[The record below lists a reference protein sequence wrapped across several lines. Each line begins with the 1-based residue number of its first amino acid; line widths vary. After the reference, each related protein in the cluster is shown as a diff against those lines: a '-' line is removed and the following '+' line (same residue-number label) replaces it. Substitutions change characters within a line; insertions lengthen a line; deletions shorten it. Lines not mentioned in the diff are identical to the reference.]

1 MAKSA
6 LRFGVA
12 ILLAG
17 CVSAPLGAA
26 GTATF
31 PVPTPFPEV
40 ATTPSFQTWT
50 ISRILAFRER
60 QGSSVPGSY
69 IGLGLEVLAPAATLT
84 AVEAGEFE
92 LVVSAQEP
100 PAGWFATSLGLEPI
114 VFAVHPSNPVR
125 DLSLAELARV
135 FRGQSVNWSEFGGPD
150 LDIMPVIPLRGD
162 ELREALA
169 VDVLG
174 ELRFTTQAL
183 LGPSPEA
190 TLELVR
196 KTPGAI
202 GVLPLS
208 AAVEGVSLLQ
218 VEGVAP
224 AAGEER
230 YPLQVEVLG
239 FAPQE
244 PGGVVREWLA
254 WLQAEG
260 S

>member
-1 MAKSA
+1 
-6 LRFGVA
+6 VA
-12 ILLAG
+12 RTLASLGLAIVLAG
-17 CVSAPLGAA
+17 CGSGLR
-26 GTATF
+26 GTAATATI

-50 ISRILAFRER
+50 VNRILAFREA
-60 QGSSVPGSY
+60 QGSAAPGSY
-69 IGLGLEVLAPAATLT
+69 IGLGVQILAPAATLT

-100 PAGWFATSLGLEPI
+100 PAGWFATPLGSEPI
-114 VFAVHPSNPVR
+114 VFAVHPSNPVLN
-125 DLSLAELARV
+125 LSLTQLARI
-135 FRGQSVNWSEFGGPD
+135 FRGQSLNWAEFGGPD
-150 LDIMPVIPLRGD
+150 LEILPVIPLRGD

-169 VDVLG
+169 ADLL
-174 ELRFTTQAL
+174 ENLRFTSGAR

-190 TLELVR
+190 TLTLVQR
-196 KTPGAI
+196 TPGAI
-202 GVLPLS
+202 GILPLS
-208 AAVEGVSLLQ
+208 AASGGVSLLL

-224 AAGEER
+224 SVADKR
-230 YPLQVEVLG
+230 YPLQVEILG

>member
-1 MAKSA
+1 MARA
-6 LRFGVA
+6 LLGLGLA
-12 ILLAG
+12 IVLAG
-17 CVSAPLGAA
+17 CGFAPLRTA
-26 GTATF
+26 GTATI
-31 PVPTPFPEV
+31 PVPTPFPEI

-50 ISRILAFRER
+50 TSRILAFRE
-60 QGSSVPGSY
+60 QKGSAAERSY
-69 IGLGLEVLAPAATLT
+69 IGLGLEILAPAGTLA

-100 PAGWFATSLGLEPI
+100 PAGWFATPLGSEPI
-114 VFAVHPSNPVR
+114 VFAVHPSNPIH

-150 LDIMPVIPLRGD
+150 LDITPVIPLRGD

-169 VDVLG
+169 ANLLG
-174 ELRFTTQAL
+174 NLRFTTQAR

-190 TLELVR
+190 TLMLVQQ
-196 KTPGAI
+196 TPGAI
-202 GVLPLS
+202 GILPLS
-208 AAVEGVSLLQ
+208 EAAAGVDVLQ
-218 VEGVAP
+218 VGGIAP
-224 AAGEER
+224 EIGDER

-239 FAPQE
+239 FAPHE